1 MLTVT
6 GETLNGVST
15 EQTKMPGG
23 KHQSCLWIIL
33 LTFGVRQTVDAK
45 PPNII
50 FMVADDLGWNDVGFN
65 NPDIISPNLN
75 KLAAEGVILNQSYVQ
90 PVCTPSR
97 NAFLS
102 GYYPFRSGLQHMVIL
117 PQQAVC
123 APLNRTFLPQELKK
137 LGYATHAV
145 GKWHLGFCN
154 WNCTP
159 TFRGF
164 DTFYGFYNGQED
176 YYAYEVL
183 NATDFRDNTVLNISQ
198 KGIYSTF
205 VYQERLREIV
215 ANHDTSLPLFLYLP
229 FQSVHEPLQVP
240 DEYKKMYPNLKTDGR
255 RTFSGMVTA
264 MDNLIGNLT
273 QFIKE
278 KGMYD
283 DTLFIFTADNG
294 GWTQFYGNN
303 FPLRGGK
310 VTVWEGGTRAA
321 AFLHGWGLQKTGSRY
336 NGMMHAV
343 DWFPTIITA
352 AGGEVKDKDI
362 DGMSMWEAI
371 STFGPSPRT
380 EFIYNLDN
388 SSLPLQGHAAIRQG
402 DFKLI
407 KGFPGLYSGWY
418 PPDQEYD
425 PQSDLEAYSNMLKYQ
440 DIRGIA
446 RLYNVKDDPTEHVD
460 LAKQMPDVVQRLE
473 ERLNDYMRQYVPPNF
488 PANDPAGNPNNFHGA
503 WTPGWC

>member
-1 MLTVT
+1 
-6 GETLNGVST
+6 
-15 EQTKMPGG
+15 MPGG

-90 PVCTPSR
+90 PVCTPTWS
-97 NAFLS
+97 S
-102 GYYPFRSGLQHMVIL
+102 CPSK
-117 PQQAVC
+117 AVC

-145 GKWHLGFCN
+145 GKSDNRLQSGDSTQADVHLTKIIG
-154 WNCTP
+154 
-159 TFRGF
+159 
-164 DTFYGFYNGQED
+164 
-176 YYAYEVL
+176 
-183 NATDFRDNTVLNISQ
+183 
-198 KGIYSTF
+198 
-205 VYQERLREIV
+205 
-215 ANHDTSLPLFLYLP
+215 SLPFVFDP
-229 FQSVHEPLQVP
+229 AQ
-240 DEYKKMYPNLKTDGR
+240 
-255 RTFSGMVTA
+255 
-264 MDNLIGNLT
+264 
-273 QFIKE
+273 
-278 KGMYD
+278 
-283 DTLFIFTADNG
+283 NG

-460 LAKQMPDVVQRLE
+460 LA
-473 ERLNDYMRQYVPPNF
+473 
-488 PANDPAGNPNNFHGA
+488 ANRCRTWSSA
-503 WTPGWC
+503 WRSG